1 MSAVNSINRGSAY
14 DADVVVVGAGPAG
27 LLLAAE
33 LARSGVR
40 ALVLERD
47 AEARVSPGVAL
58 NGSVVLTLERLG
70 LLESLRRE
78 AVPLPRVHFGLLWVD
93 LDRVRPRPPDPVLLP
108 QSRLE
113 AVLAEHAAAQ
123 GAVVHRGHEVLG
135 LEQDGEGVAVEV
147 RGPDGEPQIVRALFL
162 VGADGP
168 ESVVRRAAGI
178 GVTRTAPTV
187 SGLVADAE
195 ADPAALAP
203 EHLGAAFS
211 ATGLY
216 MGVPVGPR
224 TVRLMTTEFGRRA
237 PDGAPTRDELAAA
250 VAALTGSE
258 PKVEG
263 LYRPPVRYDDRTALA
278 DAYRSGRVFLA
289 GDAAHTHYP
298 LGGLALGAA
307 LADAVSL
314 GGTLAAAVRGEAP
327 EGLLDSYHAERHPV
341 GRRIITVT
349 RAQSALLHPL
359 ERVGPLRELFGE
371 LLGLGSANEYLA
383 RAVSGLEP
391 PGPGAG

>member
-1 MSAVNSINRGSAY
+1 MSPLNRGPAQ

-40 ALVLERD
+40 VLVLERD
-47 AEARVSPGVAL
+47 AEARVAPGVAL

-113 AVLAEHAAAQ
+113 AVLAEHAAER
-123 GAVVHRGHEVLG
+123 GAVVRRGHEVLG

-147 RGPDGEPQIVRALFL
+147 RGPDGPQVVRALFL

-211 ATGLY
+211 AAGLY

-314 GGTLAAAVRGEAP
+314 GGKLAAAVRGEAP

-383 RAVSGLEP
+383 RAVSGLES
-391 PGPGAG
+391 PGAG